1 MNDGRTYLES
11 LRDAREVWVHGERVK
26 DVTIHPAFAPVCREI
41 ARIYDLQSAP
51 ETRDTMTYV
60 PENSANG
67 ARVSYSYRM
76 PKTPEDLLRRRRNG
90 EVWARES
97 FGMLGRYPDFCA
109 AMTVGF
115 NDVRADLEKLDKS
128 FAENVTSYHRHAA
141 ENDLC
146 LSHGLHDP
154 AMDKSLRPEQDPDRC
169 LRIVKERDSGFVVR
183 GARMVTMGA
192 LSNEIL
198 IAPTYPLNERE
209 ADHAIWFAIPAAA
222 RGLRQI
228 CRAPFAPNHNS
239 FDHPVST
246 RFDEPDTLAI
256 FDDVLV
262 PWDRVFLARQPNAAG
277 QLFRSRVM
285 TWASYAAA
293 VQLLAKL
300 ELFIGVGHL
309 MATTCGTA
317 DRPNLLAE
325 LGELVTYAQVFQS
338 IVRAAEVD
346 CQRTPGGHMAPG
358 SLIHQRAFIALVSER
373 IVSILEHIGTSS
385 LIFVPTLEDFQVPE
399 LAPLLD
405 LYGRGKDFS
414 SIDRAKLCRLAWELT
429 GDSFGGRQQLYERL
443 HSGDPATIIAAVY
456 QRYDKTNAVDI
467 VKRLLESSGS

>member
-1 MNDGRTYLES
+1 
-11 LRDAREVWVHGERVK
+11 
-26 DVTIHPAFAPVCREI
+26 VCREL

-51 ETRDTMTYV
+51 ETRDIMTYV
-60 PENSANG
+60 AENG
-67 ARVSYSYRM
+67 TRVSNSYRM

-90 EVWARES
+90 EIWARES

-115 NDVRADLEKLDKS
+115 NDVRDELVKLDKS
-128 FAENVTSYHRHAA
+128 FAENVTRYHRYAS

-169 LRIVKERDSGFVVR
+169 LRIVEERDSGFVVR
-183 GARMVTMGA
+183 GARMVTLGA

-209 ADHAIWFAIPAAA
+209 SDHAIWFAIPAAA
-222 RGLRQI
+222 KGLRQV
-228 CRAPFAPNHNS
+228 CRAPFAPRGKR
-239 FDHPVST
+239 FDHPVSA

-256 FDDVLV
+256 FDNVLV
-262 PWDRVFLARQPNAAG
+262 PYDRVFLARAPLAAG

-285 TWASYAAA
+285 PWASYAAA

-300 ELFIGVGHL
+300 ELFIGVSHL
-309 MATTCGTA
+309 MAVTCGMA
-317 DRPNLLAE
+317 DRPNILSE

-346 CQRTPGGHMAPG
+346 CQKTPGGHMAPG
-358 SLIHQRAFIALVSER
+358 SLIHQRAFITLVTER
-373 IVSILEHIGTSS
+373 LVGILEHIGTSS
-385 LIFVPTLEDFQVPE
+385 LIFVPTSEDFQVPE
-399 LAPLLD
+399 LGPLLD

-414 SIDRAKLCRLAWELT
+414 SVERAKLCRLAWELT
-429 GDSFGGRQQLYERL
+429 ADSFGGRQQLYERL
-443 HSGDPATIIAAVY
+443 HSGDPATIVAAVY
-456 QRYDKTNAVDI
+456 QRYDKRNAVDM
-467 VKRLLESSGS
+467 VKRLLESSDS

>member
-1 MNDGRTYLES
+1 MNDGRSYLES
-11 LRDAREVWVHGERVK
+11 LRDGREVWVRGERVK
-26 DVTIHPAFAPVCREI
+26 DVTAHPAFAPACREL

-51 ETRDTMTYV
+51 DTRETMTSV
-60 PENSANG
+60 TESG
-67 ARVSYSYRM
+67 ARESVSYLM
-76 PKTPEDLLRRRRNG
+76 PKTAFDLLRRRRNG
-90 EVWARES
+90 EIWARES
-97 FGMLGRYPDFCA
+97 FGMFGRYPDFCA
-109 AMTVGF
+109 AITVGF
-115 NDVRADLEKLDKS
+115 NDVGDELAKLDPR
-128 FAENVTSYHRHAA
+128 FAENAARYHRFAA

-169 LRIVKERDSGFVVR
+169 LRIVKELDSGVVVR
-183 GARMVTMGA
+183 GARMVTLGA

-209 ADHAIWFAIPAAA
+209 REHAIWFAIPAATK
-222 RGLRQI
+222 GLRQI
-228 CRAPFAPNHNS
+228 CRAPFAPNRKG

-246 RFDEPDTLAI
+246 RFDEPDSLAI

-262 PWDRVFLARQPNAAG
+262 PWDRVFLAREPLAAAR
-277 QLFRSRVM
+277 LFRSRVM

-309 MATTCGTA
+309 MATTCGMA

-346 CQRTPGGHMAPG
+346 CQTTSGGHMAPA
-358 SLIHQRAFIALVSER
+358 SLIHQRAFITLVSER
-373 IVSILEHIGTSS
+373 LVSILEHIGTSS
-385 LIFVPTLEDFQVPE
+385 LIFVPTSEDFQVPE
-399 LAPLLD
+399 LKPFLE

-414 SIDRAKLCRLAWELT
+414 AVDRARLSRLAWELT
-429 GDSFGGRQQLYERL
+429 ADSFGGRQQLYERL

-456 QRYDKTNAVDI
+456 QRYDKTKAVDI
-467 VKRLLESSGS
+467 VRRLLESSGS

>member
-1 MNDGRTYLES
+1 MNDGKSYLES

-26 DVTIHPAFAPVCREI
+26 DVTAHPAFAPVCREI

-60 PENSANG
+60 GERG
-67 ARVSYSYRM
+67 TRVSYSYRL
-76 PKTPEDLLRRRRNG
+76 PLTPDDLLRRRRNG

-115 NDVRADLEKLDKS
+115 RDVRDELAKLDKS
-128 FAENVTSYHRHAA
+128 FGENVVNYHRAAA
-141 ENDLC
+141 EKDLC

-169 LRIVKERDSGFVVR
+169 LRIVKERDEGLVVR
-183 GARMVTMGA
+183 GTRMVTLGA

-209 ADHAIWFAIPAAA
+209 KDHAIWFAIPADAP
-222 RGLRQI
+222 GLKQV
-228 CRAPFAPNHNS
+228 CRAPFAPDRNP

-262 PWDRVFLARQPNAAG
+262 PWERVFLAREPLAAG

-300 ELFIGVGHL
+300 ELFLGVAHR
-309 MATTCGTA
+309 MAETCGMA
-317 DRPNLLAE
+317 DRPNVLAE
-325 LGELVTYAQVFQS
+325 LGELATYSQVFQS
-338 IVRAAEVD
+338 VVRAAELD
-346 CQRTPGGHMAPG
+346 CQKTPGGHVAPG
-358 SLIHQRAFIALVSER
+358 SLIHQRALIALLSER
-373 IVSILEHIGTSS
+373 LVSILEHVGTSS
-385 LIFVPTLEDFQVPE
+385 LIFVPTAEDFQAPE
-399 LAPLLD
+399 LRPLLEV
-405 LYGRGKDFS
+405 YGRGKDAS
-414 SIDRAKLCRLAWELT
+414 SIERAKLCRLAWELT
-429 GDSFGGRQQLYERL
+429 ADSFGGRHQLYERL

-456 QRYDKTNAVDI
+456 QRYDKTKAVEM

>member
-11 LRDAREVWVHGERVK
+11 LRDGREVWVRGERVK
-26 DVTIHPAFAPVCREI
+26 DVTTHPAFAPVCREI
-41 ARIYDLQSAP
+41 ARIYDLQCAP

-60 PENSANG
+60 AENG

-76 PKTPEDLLRRRRNG
+76 PKTPEDLLRRRSNG
-90 EVWARES
+90 EIWARES

-115 NDVRADLEKLDKS
+115 NDVRAELENLDKS

-169 LRIVKERDSGFVVR
+169 LRIVKELDSGFVVR
-183 GARMVTMGA
+183 GARMVTLGA

-209 ADHAIWFAIPAAA
+209 AEHAIWFAIPASAP
-222 RGLRQI
+222 GLRQI
-228 CRAPFAPNHNS
+228 CRAPFAPNRNS

-262 PWDRVFLARQPNAAG
+262 PWDRVFLARQPIAAG

-285 TWASYAAA
+285 AWASYAAA

-300 ELFIGVGHL
+300 ELFIGVGHM
-309 MATTCGTA
+309 MATTCGMA

-346 CQRTPGGHMAPG
+346 CQKTPGGHMAPG

-385 LIFVPTLEDFQVPE
+385 LIFVPTSEDFRVPE
-399 LAPLLD
+399 LAPLLG

-414 SIDRAKLCRLAWELT
+414 SLDRAKLCRLAWELT

-467 VKRLLESSGS
+467 VKRLLESSVS

>member
-1 MNDGRTYLES
+1 MMDGRRYIES
-11 LRDAREVWVHGERVK
+11 LRDGREVWVHGERVK
-26 DVTIHPAFAPVCREI
+26 DVTTHAAFAPVCREL

-60 PENSANG
+60 SESG
-67 ARVSYSYRM
+67 TRVSYSYLM
-76 PKTPEDLLRRRRNG
+76 PKSPEDLLRRRRNG
-90 EVWARES
+90 EIWARES

-115 NDVRADLEKLDKS
+115 SDVRDELGKLDKS
-128 FAENVTSYHRHAA
+128 YAENASRYHRTAA

-169 LRIVKERDSGFVVR
+169 LRIVSERDAGYVVR
-183 GARMVTMGA
+183 GARMVTLGA

-198 IAPTYPLNERE
+198 IAPTYPLNDRER
-209 ADHAIWFAIPAAA
+209 DHAIWFAVPASTP
-222 RGLRQI
+222 GLRQV
-228 CRAPFAPNHNS
+228 CRAPFAPNRKR
-239 FDHPVST
+239 FDHPIST

-262 PWDRVFLARQPNAAG
+262 PWERVFLAREPLAAG
-277 QLFRSRVM
+277 QLFRTRVM
-285 TWASYAAA
+285 PWASYAAA

-300 ELFIGVGHL
+300 ELFIGVGHM
-309 MATTCGTA
+309 MATTSGMA
-317 DRPNLLAE
+317 DRPNVVAD

-346 CQRTPGGHMAPG
+346 CQKTSGGHFAPG
-358 SLIHQRAFIALVSER
+358 SLIHQRAFIAMVSER
-373 IVSILEHIGTSS
+373 IVTLLEHIGTSS
-385 LIFVPTLEDFQVPE
+385 LIFVPTSEDFETKE
-399 LAPLLD
+399 LAPLLE
-405 LYGRGKDFS
+405 LYARGKDFS
-414 SIDRAKLCRLAWELT
+414 ALDRAKLCRLAWELT
-429 GDSFGGRQQLYERL
+429 ADSFGGRHQLYERL

-456 QRYDKTNAVDI
+456 QRYDKTKAVDI
-467 VKRLLESSGS
+467 VTRLLESSGT

>member
-1 MNDGRTYLES
+1 MNDGRSYLES
-11 LRDAREVWVHGERVK
+11 LRDGREVWVHGERVR
-26 DVTIHPAFAPVCREI
+26 DVTNHPAFAAVCREI

-51 ETRDTMTYV
+51 GTRDAMTYLD
-60 PENSANG
+60 ENG
-67 ARVSYSYRM
+67 VRVSYSYLM
-76 PKTPEDLLRRRRNG
+76 PTSPDDLLRRRRNG
-90 EVWARES
+90 EIWARES

-115 NDVRADLEKLDKS
+115 ADVRDELARVDEA
-128 FAENVTSYHRHAA
+128 FAENVMRYHRAA
-141 ENDLC
+141 SEKDLC

-169 LRIVKERDSGFVVR
+169 LRIVKELDSGFVVR
-183 GARMVTMGA
+183 GARMVTLGA

-209 ADHAIWFAIPAAA
+209 ADHAIWFAIPVSAP
-222 RGLRQI
+222 GLRQI
-228 CRAPFAPNHNS
+228 CRAPFAPNRNG

-246 RFDEPDTLAI
+246 RFDEPDTLAV

-262 PWDRVFLARQPNAAG
+262 PWDRVFLARQPLLAG

-285 TWASYAAA
+285 AWASYAAA

-300 ELFIGVGHL
+300 ELFIGVGHM
-309 MATTCGTA
+309 MAATCGMA
-317 DRPNLLAE
+317 ERPNVLAE

-346 CQRTPGGHMAPG
+346 CQKTPGGHIAPG
-358 SLIHQRAFIALVSER
+358 SLIHQRAFITLVSER

-385 LIFVPTLEDFQVPE
+385 LIFVPTAEDFQVPE
-399 LAPLLD
+399 LAPFVD
-405 LYGRGKDFS
+405 LYGKGKNFS
-414 SIDRAKLCRLAWELT
+414 AVDRAKLCRLAWELT

-456 QRYDKTNAVDI
+456 QRYDKTKAVDI
-467 VKRLLESSGS
+467 VKQLLESSGS

>member
-1 MNDGRTYLES
+1 MKDGRTYLES
-11 LRDAREVWVHGERVK
+11 LRDGREVWVRGERVK
-26 DVTIHPAFAPVCREI
+26 DVTAHPAFAPVCQEI

-60 PENSANG
+60 TENG

-90 EVWARES
+90 EIWARES

-115 NDVRADLEKLDKS
+115 NDVRDELGKLDRS
-128 FAENVTSYHRHAA
+128 FAENVSTYHRTAA

-169 LRIVKERDSGFVVR
+169 LRIVKETDAGFVVR
-183 GARMVTMGA
+183 GARMVTLGA

-209 ADHAIWFAIPAAA
+209 ADHAIWFAITAGAP
-222 RGLRQI
+222 GLRQI
-228 CRAPFAPNHNS
+228 CRAPFAPGRNR

-246 RFDEPDTLAI
+246 RFDEPDTLAL

-262 PWDRVFLARQPNAAG
+262 SWDRVFLARQPIAAG

-285 TWASYAAA
+285 AWASYAAA

-300 ELFIGVGHL
+300 ELFIGVGHM
-309 MATTCGTA
+309 MAETCGMA
-317 DRPNLLAE
+317 DRPNVLAE

-346 CQRTPGGHMAPG
+346 CQRTSGGHMAPG
-358 SLIHQRAFIALVSER
+358 SLIHQRAFITLVSER
-373 IVSILEHIGTSS
+373 LISILEHIGTSS
-385 LIFVPTLEDFQVPE
+385 LIFVPTSEDFQIPE
-399 LAPLLD
+399 LEPFLG
-405 LYGRGKDFS
+405 LYGRGKGFS
-414 SIDRAKLCRLAWELT
+414 SVDRAKLCRLAWELT

>member
-1 MNDGRTYLES
+1 MDGRKYLES
-11 LRDAREVWVHGERVK
+11 LRDGREVWVHGERVK
-26 DVTIHPAFAPVCREI
+26 DVTAHPAFAPLCREL
-41 ARIYDLQSAP
+41 ARLYDLQSAP
-51 ETRDTMTYV
+51 KTRDQMTCAG
-60 PENSANG
+60 ENG
-67 ARVSYSYRM
+67 GRVSYSYIL

-90 EVWARES
+90 EIWARES

-115 NDVRADLEKLDKS
+115 RDVRDELAKLDES
-128 FAENVTSYHRHAA
+128 FAENVVSYHRRAA

-169 LRIVKERDSGFVVR
+169 LRIVKERDDGFVVR
-183 GARMVTMGA
+183 GARMVTLGA

-222 RGLRQI
+222 SGLRQI
-228 CRAPFAPNHNS
+228 CRAPFAPNRKR
-239 FDHPVST
+239 FDHPVSS

-256 FDDVLV
+256 FDDALV
-262 PWDRVFLARQPNAAG
+262 PFDRVFLARQPAAAG

-300 ELFIGVGHL
+300 ELFIGVAHL
-309 MATTCGTA
+309 MATTSGTA
-317 DRPNLLAE
+317 DRPNVLAE
-325 LGELVTYAQVFQS
+325 LGELATYAQVFQS
-338 IVRAAEVD
+338 VVRAAEVD
-346 CQRTPGGHMAPG
+346 CQRTPGGHIAPG
-358 SLIHQRAFIALVSER
+358 PLIHQRALIALVSER
-373 IVSILEHIGTSS
+373 LVSILEHIGTSS
-385 LIFVPTLEDFQVPE
+385 LIFVPTSEDFEVPE
-399 LAPLLD
+399 LKRFLD
-405 LYGRGKDFS
+405 VYGRGRDFS

-429 GDSFGGRQQLYERL
+429 ADSFGGRHQLYERL
-443 HSGDPATIIAAVY
+443 HSGDPATIIAAAY
-456 QRYDKTNAVDI
+456 QRYDKTNAVES
-467 VKRLLESSGS
+467 VSRLLEPEGS

>member
-1 MNDGRTYLES
+1 MMDARNYLES
-11 LRDAREVWVHGERVK
+11 LRDGREVWMRGEKVK
-26 DVTIHPAFAPVCREI
+26 DVTAHPAFAPVCREL
-41 ARIYDLQSAP
+41 ARIYNLQSEP
-51 ETRDTMTYV
+51 ETRDRMTYED
-60 PENSANG
+60 ENG
-67 ARVSYSYRM
+67 RRVSYSYKM
-76 PKTPEDLLRRRRNG
+76 PETPDDLLRRRRNG
-90 EVWARES
+90 EIWARES

-115 NDVRADLEKLDKS
+115 SDVSDELQRLHSS
-128 FAENVTSYHRHAA
+128 FAENAIRYHRYAA

-183 GARMVTMGA
+183 GTRMVTLGA

-209 ADHAIWFAIPAAA
+209 KDHAIWFAIPAAA
-222 RGLRQI
+222 PGLRQI
-228 CRAPFAPNHNS
+228 CRAPFAPNRNR

-246 RFDEPDTLAI
+246 RFDEPDTLAV

-262 PWDRVFLARQPNAAG
+262 PWDRVFLAREPIAAG
-277 QLFRSRVM
+277 KLFRSRVM

-309 MATTCGTA
+309 MAETSGMA
-317 DRPNLLAE
+317 DRPNILAE

-346 CQRTPGGHMAPG
+346 FQRTPGGHVAPA

-373 IVSILEHIGTSS
+373 LVEILEHIGTSS
-385 LIFVPTLEDFQVPE
+385 LIFVPTAEDFETPE
-399 LAPLLD
+399 LGPLLD
-405 LYGRGKDFS
+405 VYGRGKGVS
-414 SIDRAKLCRLAWELT
+414 SVERARLCRLAWELT

-443 HSGDPATIIAAVY
+443 HSGDPAMIIAAVY
-456 QRYDKTNAVDI
+456 QRYDKTNAIDI
-467 VKRLLESSGS
+467 VTRLLESSQP